1 MEIIKHQIDKSI
13 ESYLAKKEWRE
24 IEPPPGSP
32 YLGIPGSGGVLS
44 VYQRAWWPTLV
55 RPLVLYL
62 GFLVLI
68 VVLLILAYFLKE
80 LLAGAVSSAELRWMQ
95 LGLLAVALVFVIY
108 LGRRMAATWPTRT
121 PRSVALLNR
130 GMAWLEADTLFF
142 WNWDQVKA
150 VRLVG
155 YYLVIENRSG
165 EAVRFHAGLY
175 DTELGRRARMACGQF
190 TE

>member
-1 MEIIKHQIDKSI
+1 MEILKHQIDKSI

-32 YLGIPGSGGVLS
+32 FLGIPGGGGVLS

-55 RPLVLYL
+55 RPLVSYL

-68 VVLLILAYFLKE
+68 VVLLVLAYFLEE
-80 LLAGAVSSAELRWMQ
+80 LLGAAISSTELRWMQ
-95 LGLLAVALVFVIY
+95 LGLLAAALVLVIY
-108 LGRRMAATWPTRT
+108 VGKRMVAAWPTRT

-130 GMAWLEADTLFF
+130 GLAWLEADTLYF
-142 WNWDQVKA
+142 WSWEQVKD

-165 EAVRFHAGLY
+165 ETARFHAGLY
-175 DTELGRRARMACGQF
+175 DTELGRRARMACSQF